1 MSTEIT
7 PTAHLHL
14 HINLNDVTA
23 IFSFNYFKMG
33 KLSYTSDSLFSSLG
47 VFSFSHLE
55 LRAVQGIHH
64 P

>member
-33 KLSYTSDSLFSSLG
+33 KLSYTSDSL
-47 VFSFSHLE
+47 SFLAWE
-55 LRAVQGIHH
+55 FLAFPI
-64 P
+64 